1 MLSSAASGR
10 EVLLVRCRQAN
21 EATVGGGDHLGT
33 DELNAMTLQWWRR
46 HSEILGGEAAL
57 EPPWLVVAAME
68 LGFVSVQ
75 AKEEE
80 QGCVVV
86 VKKERRG
93 EDVLLPFPDDGT
105 RQAARLGVANEVSV
119 LVVGAVVVVP
129 IFDSVLPKLD

>member
-1 MLSSAASGR
+1 
-10 EVLLVRCRQAN
+10 
-21 EATVGGGDHLGT
+21 
-33 DELNAMTLQWWRR
+33 MTLQWWRR

-57 EPPWLVVAAME
+57 EPPCLVVAAME
-68 LGFVSVQ
+68 LGFVSGQ

-105 RQAARLGVANEVSV
+105 RQAARLGVANEASV
-119 LVVGAVVVVP
+119 LVVGAVVIVL
-129 IFDSVLPKLD
+129 IFASVLPGPD